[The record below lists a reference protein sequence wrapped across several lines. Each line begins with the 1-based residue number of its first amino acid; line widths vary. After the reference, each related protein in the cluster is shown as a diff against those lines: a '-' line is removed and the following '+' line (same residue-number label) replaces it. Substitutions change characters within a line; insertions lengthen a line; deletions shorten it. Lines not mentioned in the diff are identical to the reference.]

1 MASLFSLKTLNPSA
15 LGPRIPAMEHRVFSA
30 VTIAV
35 VSVVALLVVMYGLEA
50 MLMLIAG
57 YLPD

>member
-1 MASLFSLKTLNPSA
+1 
-15 LGPRIPAMEHRVFSA
+15 MEHRVFSA
-30 VTIAV
+30 ATIAV
-35 VSVVALLVVMYGLEA
+35 VAVVALLVVMYGLEA

>member
-1 MASLFSLKTLNPSA
+1 
-15 LGPRIPAMEHRVFSA
+15 MEHRVFSA

-35 VSVVALLVVMYGLEA
+35 VAVVALLVVMYGLEA

-57 YLPD
+57 YLSD

>member
-1 MASLFSLKTLNPSA
+1 MLQ
-15 LGPRIPAMEHRVFSA
+15 RA

-35 VSVVALLVVMYGLEA
+35 VAVVALLVVMYGLEA

-57 YLPD
+57 YLSD

>member
-1 MASLFSLKTLNPSA
+1 MLQ
-15 LGPRIPAMEHRVFSA
+15 RA

-35 VSVVALLVVMYGLEA
+35 VAVVARLVVMYGLEA

-57 YLPD
+57 YLSD